1 MFMCVHRGLRAICL
15 SDEHH
20 CGADWDKKKKVI
32 YLFKNEK
39 MNSPD
44 LNGNINT

>member
-20 CGADWDKKKKVI
+20 CGADWDEKKVI

-44 LNGNINT
+44 LNDNINT